1 MELSSFI
8 FFSIHHRS
16 TKVIFSVRVSSGYM
30 VANSTGRDPG
40 CHNYSSGTCYMQD
53 ETKRLLTKMSD
64 FKNLNF
70 SYCQSLEPLSTDKG
84 NFVDD
89 AKTIYIKFPL
99 NGCLPT

>member
-1 MELSSFI
+1 
-8 FFSIHHRS
+8 
-16 TKVIFSVRVSSGYM
+16 
-30 VANSTGRDPG
+30 
-40 CHNYSSGTCYMQD
+40 MQD

-89 AKTIYIKFPL
+89 AKTIYVKFPL
-99 NGCLPT
+99 NGCLTT